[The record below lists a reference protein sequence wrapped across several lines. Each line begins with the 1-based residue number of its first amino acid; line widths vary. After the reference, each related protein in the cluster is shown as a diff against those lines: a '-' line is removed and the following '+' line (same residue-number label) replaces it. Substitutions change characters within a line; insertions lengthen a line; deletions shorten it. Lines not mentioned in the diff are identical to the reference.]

1 VLATGQNPGE
11 ELVDKPMPET
21 QSLNIAI
28 IGHRFMGRAHSN
40 GWLQAPRFFDLK
52 AKPVL
57 KVACGRD
64 QDATRAFADNW
75 GWQETESDWE
85 QVVSRDDIDII
96 DIATPTHLHHDMAI
110 AAAQNGK
117 HIFCEKPFALDATQ
131 AANMLE
137 AANKA
142 GVVHYLN
149 HNYRRCPAIRLAK
162 KLIDEGKLGRLYHWR
177 GTYQQD
183 WLADPQTP
191 MRWQLRHE
199 FAGGGPHIDLGSHSV
214 DLARYLM
221 GEIATVSCL
230 KANFVPERPDP
241 DGSGTGEVNVDDASL
256 MNVEFESGAV
266 GSFECTRYASGRKN
280 HNQFEINGSEGSLIF
295 DLEKMNELQF
305 FSRSGPSTEQGFRTI
320 LATDPEHEYVGN
332 WWPPGHIIGYEHAFV
347 HAAADFINA
356 VSGDGTINPDFTD
369 GLRCMQVIDAA
380 SRSAE
385 NGRREPIS
393 RD

>member
-1 VLATGQNPGE
+1 
-11 ELVDKPMPET
+11 MPET

-40 GWLQAPRFFDLK
+40 GWLQAPRFFELN
-52 AKPVL
+52 ARPIL

-64 QDATRAFADNW
+64 EDATQAFAENW
-75 GWQETESDWE
+75 GWQETESDW
-85 QVVSRDDIDII
+85 QKVVARDDIDII

-117 HIFCEKPFALDATQ
+117 HIFCEKPFCLDTTQ
-131 AANMLE
+131 AESMLE
-137 AANKA
+137 AADKA
-142 GVVHYLN
+142 GIVHYLN

-241 DGSGTGEVNVDDASL
+241 DGNGTGEVNVDDASL

-280 HNQFEINGSEGSLIF
+280 HNQFEINGSEGSIIF

-320 LATDPEHEYVGN
+320 LATDPEHDYVGN

-356 VSGDGTINPDFTD
+356 VSGDGTISPDFTD
-369 GLRCMQVIDAA
+369 GLRCMQVLDAA

-385 NGRREPIS
+385 NGRREPVS

>member
-1 VLATGQNPGE
+1 
-11 ELVDKPMPET
+11 MPEKP
-21 QSLNIAI
+21 SLNIAI

-52 AKPVL
+52 AQPVL

-64 QDATRAFADNW
+64 EDATSAFADNW
-75 GWQETESDWE
+75 GWQETESDW
-85 QVVSRDDIDII
+85 QNLISREDIDII

-117 HIFCEKPFALDATQ
+117 HIFCEKPFALDASQ
-131 AANMLE
+131 AESMLE

-183 WLADPQTP
+183 WLADPQTT

-221 GEIATVSCL
+221 GEITTVSCL
-230 KANFVPERPDP
+230 KASFVPERPNP
-241 DGSGTGEVNVDDASL
+241 DGNGTGEVDVDDASL
-256 MNVEFESGAV
+256 MNVEFASGAV

-295 DLEKMNELQF
+295 DLEKMNELKF
-305 FSRSGPSTEQGFRTI
+305 FSSSGPSTEQGFSTI
-320 LATDPEHEYVGN
+320 LATDPDHEYVGN

-356 VSGDGTINPDFTD
+356 ISDNETITPDFHD
-369 GLRCMQVIDAA
+369 GLRCMQILEAA

-385 NGRREPIS
+385 NGRRENVAGN
-393 RD
+393 

>member
-1 VLATGQNPGE
+1 
-11 ELVDKPMPET
+11 MPET

-40 GWLQAPRFFDLK
+40 GWLQAPRFFELT
-52 AKPVL
+52 AQPIL

-64 QDATRAFADNW
+64 EDATQAFAENW
-75 GWQETESDWE
+75 GWLETESDW
-85 QVVSRDDIDII
+85 QKVVARDDIDII
-96 DIATPTHLHHDMAI
+96 DIATPTHLHHDMAL
-110 AAAQNGK
+110 AAAANGK
-117 HIFCEKPFALDATQ
+117 HIFCEKPFCLSTAQ
-131 AANMLE
+131 AENMLE
-137 AANKA
+137 AADKA
-142 GVVHYLN
+142 GIVHYLN

-162 KLIDEGKLGRLYHWR
+162 KLIGEGKLGRLYHWR

-191 MRWQLRHE
+191 MRWQLKNE

-221 GEIATVSCL
+221 GEISTVSCL
-230 KANFVPERPDP
+230 KANFVKQRPKP
-241 DGSGTGEVNVDDASL
+241 DGNGSGEVDVDDASL

-280 HNQFEINGSEGSLIF
+280 HNQFEINGSEGSIIF

-356 VSGDGTINPDFTD
+356 VSGDGTISPDFTD
-369 GLRCMQVIDAA
+369 GLRCMQVLGAA

-385 NGRREPIS
+385 SGRREPVS

>member
-1 VLATGQNPGE
+1 
-11 ELVDKPMPET
+11 MPET

-40 GWLQAPRFFDLK
+40 GWLQAPRFFELN
-52 AKPVL
+52 ARPVL

-64 QDATRAFADNW
+64 EDATQAFAENW
-75 GWQETESDWE
+75 GWQETESDW
-85 QVVSRDDIDII
+85 QKVVARDDIDII
-96 DIATPTHLHHDMAI
+96 DIATPTHLHHDMAL
-110 AAAQNGK
+110 AAAANGK
-117 HIFCEKPFALDATQ
+117 HIFCEKPFCLGTTQ
-131 AANMLE
+131 AESMLE
-137 AANKA
+137 AADKA
-142 GVVHYLN
+142 GIVHYLN

-230 KANFVPERPDP
+230 KANFVNQRPDP
-241 DGSGTGEVNVDDASL
+241 EGSGTGEVNVDDASL
-256 MNVEFESGAV
+256 MNVEFDSGAV

-280 HNQFEINGSEGSLIF
+280 HNQFEINGSEGSIIF

-320 LATDPEHEYVGN
+320 LATDPEHDYVGN

-356 VSGDGTINPDFTD
+356 VSGDGTISPDFTD
-369 GLRCMQVIDAA
+369 GLRCMQVLDAA

-385 NGRREPIS
+385 NGRREPVS

>member
-1 VLATGQNPGE
+1 
-11 ELVDKPMPET
+11 MPET

-40 GWLQAPRFFDLK
+40 GWLQAPRFFELN
-52 AKPVL
+52 ARPVL
-57 KVACGRD
+57 KIACGRD
-64 QDATRAFADNW
+64 EDATRAFAENW
-75 GWQETESDWE
+75 GWQETESDW
-85 QVVSRDDIDII
+85 QKVVARDDIDII
-96 DIATPTHLHHDMAI
+96 DIATPTHLHHDMAL
-110 AAAQNGK
+110 AAAANGK
-117 HIFCEKPFALDATQ
+117 HIFCEKPFCLGTTQ
-131 AANMLE
+131 AESMLE
-137 AANKA
+137 AADKA
-142 GVVHYLN
+142 GIVHYLN

-230 KANFVPERPDP
+230 KANFVNQRPDP
-241 DGSGTGEVNVDDASL
+241 EGSGTGEVNVDDASL
-256 MNVEFESGAV
+256 MNVEFDSGAV

-280 HNQFEINGSEGSLIF
+280 HNQFEINGSEGSIIF

-320 LATDPEHEYVGN
+320 LATDPEHDYVGN

-356 VSGDGTINPDFTD
+356 VSGDGTISPDFTD
-369 GLRCMQVIDAA
+369 GLRCMQVLDAA

-385 NGRREPIS
+385 NGRREPVS

>member
-1 VLATGQNPGE
+1 
-11 ELVDKPMPET
+11 MPET

>member
-1 VLATGQNPGE
+1 
-11 ELVDKPMPET
+11 MPET
-21 QSLNIAI
+21 PSLNIAI

-40 GWLQAPRFFDLK
+40 GWLQAPRFFNLK
-52 AKPVL
+52 AQPIL

-64 QDATRAFADNW
+64 EEATRAFADNW
-75 GWQETESDWE
+75 GWQETENDW
-85 QVVSRDDIDII
+85 QKLVSREDIDII
-96 DIATPTHLHHDMAI
+96 DIATPTHQHHDMAI

-117 HIFCEKPFALDATQ
+117 HIFCEKPFALSASQ
-131 AANMLE
+131 ASSMLE

-183 WLADPQTP
+183 WLADPQTT

-221 GEIATVSCL
+221 GEISTVSCL
-230 KANFVPERPDP
+230 KANFVPERPNP
-241 DGSGTGEVNVDDASL
+241 DGNGTGEVDVDDASL
-256 MNVEFESGAV
+256 MNVEFASGAI

-295 DLEKMNELQF
+295 DLEKMNELKF
-305 FSRSGPSTEQGFRTI
+305 FSTSGPSTEQGFSTI

-356 VSGDGTINPDFTD
+356 VSDKGSISPDFHD
-369 GLRCMQVIDAA
+369 GLRCMQVLEAA

-385 NGRREPIS
+385 NGRREIIS
-393 RD
+393 EN